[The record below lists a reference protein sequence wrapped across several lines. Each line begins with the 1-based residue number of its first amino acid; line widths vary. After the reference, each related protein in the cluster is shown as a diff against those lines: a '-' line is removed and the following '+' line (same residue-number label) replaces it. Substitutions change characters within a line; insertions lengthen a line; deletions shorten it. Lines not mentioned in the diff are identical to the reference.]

1 MDTSEEEKNN
11 NGNGYVLAGKYN
23 YSLEDILK
31 DNEETNYLFI
41 YAISNDVYDF
51 IHSLSVVI
59 SFKLIMFL
67 SVFLHIIICFLL
79 LTYIYFT
86 VN

>member
-31 DNEETNYLFI
+31 DN
-41 YAISNDVYDF
+41 
-51 IHSLSVVI
+51 
-59 SFKLIMFL
+59 
-67 SVFLHIIICFLL
+67 
-79 LTYIYFT
+79 
-86 VN
+86 